1 MAWVAS
7 ISPQSAFEL
16 PRLNRHWVTRAHSN
30 EGAGSQGIPVA
41 GRRPLLDVWRIGF
54 DGLGCARNGEVRR
67 SLAVTHEAS
76 DMEDRVK
83 GREDRV
89 ESGEAANHV
98 LFPIAVAAVFLAVL
112 VVGAL
117 VG

>member
-16 PRLNRHWVTRAHSN
+16 PRLNRHWVTRARSN
-30 EGAGSQGIPVA
+30 EGAGSPSTLEVGK
-41 GRRPLLDVWRIGF
+41 RPLLDVWRIGF
-54 DGLGCARNGEVRR
+54 DGLGCARDREVRR

-83 GREDRV
+83 GRDDRI